1 MGRSAVRSARDN
13 GFARY
18 GFMPFK
24 MTLNQQIF
32 DLRIAET
39 IEVEISLSDLK
50 SSSKCE
56 YGSST
61 IEQRFRNSLCLKDI

>member
-1 MGRSAVRSARDN
+1 MDLQGMDL
-13 GFARY
+13 
-18 GFMPFK
+18 FMSFK
-24 MTLNQQIF
+24 ITLINHKYF

-50 SSSKCE
+50 SSSKYE